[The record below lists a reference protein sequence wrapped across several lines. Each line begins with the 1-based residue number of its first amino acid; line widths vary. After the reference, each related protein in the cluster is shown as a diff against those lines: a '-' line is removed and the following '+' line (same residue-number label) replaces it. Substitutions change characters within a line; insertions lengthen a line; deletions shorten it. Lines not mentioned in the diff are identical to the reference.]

1 MVAKITFGNSL
12 FGALSYNGEKVEEGE
27 GKVLGA
33 NKIYYNKD
41 GSFDISACMEDFL
54 MYMPSHITTKKP
66 IVHISLNPH
75 PDDKLSD
82 EQLTAIAT
90 EYIERMGY
98 GNQPYMIY
106 KHEDIDRHHVHI
118 VTLGVDE
125 QGKKIDDGNN
135 FFRSKKI
142 TRELEQRY
150 GLLPA
155 EKQKQKEAY
164 RFRKVNPAEGNIK
177 KQIGSVIKPLMK
189 TYRFLSLNE
198 YRALLSLYNIKVE
211 EVKGEV
217 KGRTYHG
224 LIYSV
229 TDDKGN
235 TVGNP
240 FKSSVFGKSV
250 GAEAMLKRIEQSQA
264 EIKEKRLGGHTKRTI
279 FTTMNTCRSLP
290 ELEKELSLK
299 GIDAVFRRNDAGRI
313 YGATF
318 IDHHNGCVLNGSRM
332 GKELSANAI
341 EQWANNPHPVLSDA
355 SAPTVRE
362 PHHAPQSP
370 DTPSLFS
377 EDSASA
383 VGLLDLPIV
392 PDGVDPEEEKF
403 RRRMQRKKRKSRKL

>member
-1 MVAKITFGNSL
+1 MVAKISFGNSL
-12 FGALSYNGEKVEEGE
+12 YGALAYNAEKIDEGE

-33 NKIYYNKD
+33 NKTYYNKE
-41 GSFDISACMEDFL
+41 GTFDIHTCVEDFTH
-54 MYMPSHITTKKP
+54 YMPSHIKTQKP

-155 EKQKQKEAY
+155 EKQEQKEAY
-164 RFRKVNPAEGNIK
+164 RFRKVNPQEGDIK
-177 KQIGSVIKPLMK
+177 RQMASVVKPLMK

-198 YRALLSLYNIKVE
+198 YRALLSLYNITVE

-217 KGRTYHG
+217 KGKPYHG
-224 LIYSV
+224 LVYCV

-235 TVGNP
+235 KVGNP
-240 FKSSVFGKSV
+240 FKSSLFGKSV
-250 GAEAMLKRIEQSQA
+250 GAEAMLKRFEQSKT
-264 EIKEKRLGGHTKRTI
+264 EIKDKRLGGHTKRTI
-279 FTTMNTCRSLP
+279 LTSINTCRTLS
-290 ELEKELSLK
+290 ELEKELSQK
-299 GIDAVFRRNDAGRI
+299 GIDTVFRRNDAGRI

-318 IDHHNGCVLNGSRM
+318 IDHNDGCVLNGSRM

-341 EQWANNPHPVLSDA
+341 QEWANNPHPLLPA
-355 SAPTVRE
+355 STTPTVQQHPA
-362 PHHAPQSP
+362 PHAT
-370 DTPSLFS
+370 DAPSLFS
-377 EDSASA
+377 EDSSIM
-383 VGLLDLPIV
+383 GGMLDLPID
-392 PDGVDPEEEKF
+392 PNGTDPEEEAF
-403 RRRMQRKKRKSRKL
+403 RRRMQRKKRKNRKI